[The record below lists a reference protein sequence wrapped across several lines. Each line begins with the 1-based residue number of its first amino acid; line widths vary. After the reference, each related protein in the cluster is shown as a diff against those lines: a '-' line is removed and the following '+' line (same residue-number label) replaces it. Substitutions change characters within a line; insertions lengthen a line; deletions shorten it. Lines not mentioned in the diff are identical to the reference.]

1 VPKGLDSIL
10 VDVVAQAAASAPR
23 PGMPAMMR
31 TLLAERFKLA
41 VHYETREL
49 VTYTLVTDAAAR
61 RSVRRRTARRGQT
74 RSG

>member
-1 VPKGLDSIL
+1 
-10 VDVVAQAAASAPR
+10 
-23 PGMPAMMR
+23 MPAMMR

-49 VTYTLVTDAAAR
+49 VTYTLVTDAGGAK
-61 RSVRRRTARRGQT
+61 VRASKTARRGQT